1 MSEEVGVGYQQSVG
15 LSVKGAEERGPGQV
29 SASAASPAIFPSLR
43 IFQIPRLGALA

>member
-29 SASAASPAIFPSLR
+29 SASAASPAIFSSLR